1 MFFDFAQISKRKR
14 PRRDPDLPR
23 WAPEDLEC
31 AFGLLFSDNDTTKTK
46 FYRKTSQPRTDAA
59 KLTSP
64 EVVLKREMGTQ
75 MCLQKTSRNVK
86 KKNGNIERHGIH
98 RVPDGGA
105 LVLSIKSG
113 LFFRKT
119 SQKRHFCFSRQSHRG
134 ANRTK
139 FLYDDPRSKKIFFN
153 NLTKNGVSST
163 LVEY

>member
-1 MFFDFAQISKRKR
+1 MGPRGSRMCVWAIVFGQRHYKNEVLSKNVAAQDRCGKTNE
-14 PRRDPDLPR
+14 PRSGFKTRNGHTNVP
-23 WAPEDLEC
+23 
-31 AFGLLFSDNDTTKTK
+31 TKDEQE
-46 FYRKTSQPRTDAA
+46 RQ
-59 KLTSP
+59 
-64 EVVLKREMGTQ
+64 
-75 MCLQKTSRNVK
+75 